1 MATSAPAPTCNSTTN
16 GNGISSGSGGE
27 DSEQIS
33 KIGIGVS
40 EGVGRN
46 QLQSQGRDS
55 ILMSENSGAGN
66 ETNKKPQ
73 QQRLSKTQMKQ
84 SSLEGSDFTFG
95 RQNSW
100 RKRICERTRRSRSME
115 EDYGEKSAANVTAC
129 VDLIEK
135 GLYLGNKDTA
145 CDIQW
150 LKHHSITHILTIDSC
165 PLPTKITDLP
175 FVKTK
180 YLQVTDMAHEDIL
193 QYFEETNRFIQQSI
207 CNEVIPGNVLVHCYY
222 GVSRSATIV
231 LAYLMH
237 KYNISLEEAL
247 ERVKSKREAIG
258 PNHGFISQ
266 LKLYEKMGFHIDR
279 NSPVYKRF
287 RLHMAA
293 LKMKSVKVLP
303 PPYTDVIRPD
313 PALFSV
319 RPEPVVYRCKKCRR
333 ILASGSN
340 LLLHNE
346 GKTPRWP
353 AFLSEPE
360 EGTTSFCT
368 QMHFIEPIVW
378 MREAGHNL
386 QGKLHCPNALC
397 KSKLGSFSWVMGCL
411 CPCGAKVQPAF
422 YLVPSKIDRSNSVL
436 NLQITL

>member
-1 MATSAPAPTCNSTTN
+1 FVSVFQNGDYSSSREPVSGNFFLCFLFPSAPTCNPATN
-16 GNGISSGSGGE
+16 GNETSSGSGE
-27 DSEQIS
+27 DSVKVSKS
-33 KIGIGVS
+33 KIGATELV
-40 EGVGRN
+40 EGN
-46 QLQSQGRDS
+46 QLKSQGRDS
-55 ILMSENSGAGN
+55 ILMSDN
-66 ETNKKPQ
+66 T
-73 QQRLSKTQMKQ
+73 
-84 SSLEGSDFTFG
+84 GSDITFG
-95 RQNSW
+95 RQSSW

-115 EDYGEKSAANVTAC
+115 EDYGENSVDMTAC

-145 CDIQW
+145 CDIRW

-207 CNEVIPGNVLVHCYY
+207 CNEVIPGNILVHCYY

-266 LKLYEKMGFHIDR
+266 LKLYEKMGYHIDR
-279 NSPVYKRF
+279 SSPVFKRF

-353 AFLSEPE
+353 EFLVEQDE
-360 EGTTSFCT
+360 ATTSLCT

-378 MREAGHNL
+378 MREAAHNL